1 MSGQLP
7 EIPAEGFERRLREL
21 SPEPLDASV
30 LAALFTHYE
39 ELRRWNPHL
48 SLVGPGTAEEV
59 LERHYGESLAALPW
73 VGGDGVLIDI
83 GSGGGFPGLV
93 LAAARPGLEVH
104 LIEPRQR
111 KWAFLQTAARRA
123 ALPCRCLNVRVA
135 APLPAGFPPCID
147 FVTVRAVKVAPE
159 ILLPLRPRLSDR
171 SRVLLWSGREEPE
184 LPAGF
189 TLEIETPLA
198 RGEHRRLRIYRPT

>member
-1 MSGQLP
+1 MSARLP
-7 EIPAEGFERRLREL
+7 EIPSDTFARRLREL
-21 SPEPLDASV
+21 APESLSAETV
-30 LAALFTHYE
+30 AALFAHYE
-39 ELRRWNPHL
+39 ELRRWNLRL

-73 VGGDGVLIDI
+73 IGPAGVLVDI

-93 LAAARPGLEVH
+93 LAAARPAVEVF

-111 KWAFLQTAARRA
+111 KWAFLQAAARRA

-135 APLPAGFPPCID
+135 SPLPAGIPPRID

-159 ILLPLRPRLSDR
+159 LLTPLRPALSGR
-171 SRVLLWSGREEPE
+171 SRVLLWSGREAPE
-184 LPAGF
+184 VPAGF
-189 TLEIETPLA
+189 VLETEADLP
-198 RGEHRRLRIYRPT
+198 RGENRRLRIYRPS